1 MLKPAFMSGRG
12 LPLALAVTVTGC
24 TVLGPHYHR
33 PDIQP
38 PSTWSATASAPVA
51 DSATTPGSPQ
61 AASTSPGADHALMAM
76 PDTWPAQD
84 WWAGFKSPELDEL
97 MRQAEAANDDL
108 AAAMARVQQAD
119 AQVRIAGA
127 ALLPSVSAEAIPQR
141 TRQFLA
147 VSATPGTVTY
157 NSFTA
162 QLAASY
168 QLDFWGRNYDLR
180 QAAVASAR
188 ASRFDRETVRLS
200 VLSSVASTYFTA
212 LVLRERIEIADR
224 DLAAARQTLDGL
236 KLERS
241 VGTATSLDVAQ
252 QETVVNTEDATIPS
266 LRAQLQQNVS
276 ALAILTGRRPEELA
290 QLSGQLTDL
299 ATPEVVA
306 GLPSQLLARRP
317 DVANAESQ
325 LIAANANVAAARAA
339 FFPSINLTASG
350 GFESTALSTL
360 ISPASRIMTLG
371 ASLTQPIFEG
381 GQLTGQYQLN
391 KGRYAELLADYH
403 KAVISAFG
411 NVETALTQVQ
421 ESAEQQRRQQLA
433 AQTARQANDFAQK
446 QFHAGTVNILNV
458 LNTETTMLTAE
469 DTLAQVKLTHL
480 TALVN
485 LYQALGGGWE
495 TRQP

>member
-1 MLKPAFMSGRG
+1 MLKPNPISGPC
-12 LPLALAVTVTGC
+12 LPLAITLTLSGC

-33 PDIQP
+33 PDIP
-38 PSTWSATASAPVA
+38 PPQAWTATTAQNSAPASGASASISPTA
-51 DSATTPGSPQ
+51 D
-61 AASTSPGADHALMAM
+61 AAAM
-76 PDTWPAQD
+76 VIPDRWPARD

-127 ALLPSVSAEAIPQR
+127 PLLPSLQAEAIPQR
-141 TRQFLA
+141 SRQFLA
-147 VSATPGTVTY
+147 ISSTPSTVTY

-188 ASRFDRETVRLS
+188 ASRFDRETVRLT
-200 VLSSVASTYFTA
+200 VLSSVATTYFTA
-212 LVLRERIEIADR
+212 LTLRERIEIAER

-241 VGTATSLDVAQ
+241 VGTATALDVAQ
-252 QETVVNTEDATIPS
+252 QETVVNTEDATIPA
-266 LRAQLQQNVS
+266 LRAQLQQNVT
-276 ALAILTGRRPEELA
+276 ALAILTGRRPEELTR
-290 QLSGQLTDL
+290 LTGQLADL
-299 ATPEVVA
+299 GAPEVVA

-350 GFESTALSTL
+350 GFESAALSTL
-360 ISPASRIMTLG
+360 VSPATRIMSIG
-371 ASLTQPIFEG
+371 ADLVQPIFQG
-381 GQLTGQYQLN
+381 GALKGQYQLN
-391 KGRYAELLADYH
+391 KARYTELLADYH

-421 ESAEQQRRQQLA
+421 ETREQQRRQQLA
-433 AQTARQANDFAQK
+433 AQTASQANDFAQK

-458 LNTETTMLTAE
+458 LNTETSMLTTE
-469 DTLAQVKLTHL
+469 DTLAQVKLAHL
-480 TALVN
+480 TALVS

-495 TRQP
+495 AKQEP